1 MDPGRT
7 KSQRPSVAKPPRPAQ
22 RRPRIC
28 TPCQSITLTTDFG
41 LIDSFVGTLKAV
53 IARISPKTTTIDL
66 SHNIP
71 PGDIHA
77 AGFTLLTSS
86 PYCPPNTIH
95 VAVVDPGVGS
105 QRAALVIKTKDA
117 LYIGPD
123 NGLLSLAI
131 GTQTILECRRIEN
144 RQLCLPQVSATF
156 HGRDIFAPVAAHLA
170 QGTPLSRVGPKHPNP
185 IQLSWPKP
193 QQHKSQWTGEIL
205 HIDRFG
211 NAITNLPAH
220 LASAPLKIRLHH
232 KRGRTIPIH
241 PCYNSVAPNQ
251 PVAVPGSSGFIEIA
265 INQGSAA
272 QQLQLTRSTPV
283 HLYSRK

>member
-1 MDPGRT
+1 MDPGHT
-7 KSQRPSVAKPPRPAQ
+7 KSQRPSVAEPPRPAQ

-41 LIDSFVGTLKAV
+41 LIDGFAGTLKAV

-123 NGLLSLAI
+123 NGLLTLAI
-131 GTQTILECRRIEN
+131 GNQPMLECRRIEN

-170 QGTPLSRVGPKHPNP
+170 KGVPLSRVGSHHPNP
-185 IQLSWPKP
+185 VLLSWPTPLQTAKC
-193 QQHKSQWTGEIL
+193 WTGEIL
-205 HIDRFG
+205 HIDHFG
-211 NAITNLPAH
+211 NAITNLPAQ
-220 LASAPLKIRLHH
+220 LAKPGTQIRLRQ
-232 KRGRTIPIH
+232 KRSRSIPLLS
-241 PCYNSVAPNQ
+241 CYNSVPANH

-272 QQLQLTRSTPV
+272 QQLQLTRTTPV
-283 HLYSRK
+283 HLYSGK